1 MRHTPQSQRIKGILC
16 ILCAAFGFALMNM
29 FVRLSGDIPTFQ
41 KAFFRNF
48 IALLVALVL
57 LARSH
62 VHVKLEKKDI
72 GLLVLRSLVGTIGI
86 LCNFYAVDHL
96 VLADAS
102 MLSKMSPFFAII
114 FSYLLLKEKVTPVQI
129 IAVLGAFAGSLLIIK
144 PSFDFAKVLPASI
157 GLLGGIMAGSAYTCV
172 RMLGKRSVPGTFI
185 VVFFSAFS
193 CLATLPNL
201 IFNYEPMS
209 LYQWAMLILA
219 GVTASIGQ
227 FGITAAYRFAPA
239 RELSVYDYSQVV
251 FSAILGFF
259 VFHQI
264 PDQGSVLGYVVII
277 AIAVAMAVYN
287 NRRDKQG
294 KLGKL
299 GRV

>member
-1 MRHTPQSQRIKGILC
+1 
-16 ILCAAFGFALMNM
+16 
-29 FVRLSGDIPTFQ
+29 
-41 KAFFRNF
+41 
-48 IALLVALVL
+48 
-57 LARSH
+57 
-62 VHVKLEKKDI
+62 
-72 GLLVLRSLVGTIGI
+72 
-86 LCNFYAVDHL
+86 
-96 VLADAS
+96 
-102 MLSKMSPFFAII
+102 MLNKMSPFFAIV
-114 FSYLLLKEKVTPVQI
+114 FSYFLLKEKVTPVQI
-129 IAVLGAFAGSLLIIK
+129 LAVLGAFAGSLLIIK

-172 RMLGKRSVPGTFI
+172 RMLGKRGVPGSFI

-219 GVTASIGQ
+219 GVSASTHPVLQPPTALH
-227 FGITAAYRFAPA
+227 RPD
-239 RELSVYDYSQVV
+239 RLSVYDYSQVV

-264 PDQGSVLGYVVII
+264 PDQWSVLGYVIII

-287 NRRDKQG
+287 NRRDNQG
-294 KLGKL
+294 KLEQ
-299 GRV
+299 R

>member
-1 MRHTPQSQRIKGILC
+1 M
-16 ILCAAFGFALMNM
+16 
-29 FVRLSGDIPTFQ
+29 V
-41 KAFFRNF
+41 
-48 IALLVALVL
+48 
-57 LARSH
+57 
-62 VHVKLEKKDI
+62 
-72 GLLVLRSLVGTIGI
+72 RSLAGTIGI

-102 MLSKMSPFFAII
+102 MLNKMSPFFAII
-114 FSYLLLKEKVTPVQI
+114 FSYFLLKEKVTPVQI
-129 IAVLGAFAGSLLIIK
+129 LAVLGAFAGSLLIIK

-172 RMLGKRSVPGTFI
+172 RMLGKRGVPGSFI

-219 GVTASIGQ
+219 GVSASIGQ

-239 RELSVYDYSQVV
+239 RQALCLRL
-251 FSAILGFF
+251 FPG
-259 VFHQI
+259 
-264 PDQGSVLGYVVII
+264 GVLCNFRLFCVPSDPGPVECAGLCHYHCH
-277 AIAVAMAVYN
+277 
-287 NRRDKQG
+287 RRG
-294 KLGKL
+294 H
-299 GRV
+299 GRVQQPPRQPGQAGTTIAAAWPGKNRERNAALSRLFLHIIHIRGV